1 MAYSDLADNQGVSFN
16 SLNSGV
22 SQEYFSAK
30 TTIPSS
36 NEMTTKSD
44 CNTYVNIDP
53 LYPPFAS
60 KTNNQLVV
68 KQDLRNNETTLYITN
83 NFFTGTITDVTVNGV
98 SVTGGSFPLDI
109 GNGTT
114 ANTNQIGTHDIVV
127 YYADA
132 TNPSNY
138 MRIQDSEYNDAC
150 VDGFSSLGPG
160 PYYVTFSS
168 QVLNTSIAVTIE
180 SGDGS
185 CPGPIPIPPIST
197 LPFATV
203 AVSRGTGQYMLAGNA
218 NFSGG
223 YSEGLLFRSVDYGA
237 TWQPISAFGYWF
249 KVAISDNGQYM
260 LAVEYYGRAYKSS
273 DYGVSWTAINNFPF
287 PTTQPC
293 PETPFPALQILNF
306 RGAAL
311 SGDGQYQVICTANT
325 TYGTCI
331 SESSQ
336 YTYGYNTVFVSN
348 DYGATWTARLNEQ
361 GATYN
366 AVAISSNGQTV
377 LVARGTLFVA
387 EGQIIRSNNYGV
399 NWSDTVNS
407 LNTGQLVDVAITEDG
422 LNAIGARFSNDYYPF
437 LIRSVDGGVT
447 WGTIT
452 GWTGNYFVTQ
462 QTWMRVA
469 INNYQN
475 LDVRA
480 WAIPNS
486 RNFGPPGPYYMFN
499 VTSGISTVTEYT
511 SGTGL
516 GQKFFKSLANSNNG
530 QYLLVGANNGL
541 FVSSNYG
548 STFTAIS

>member
-1 MAYSDLADNQGVSFN
+1 MAYSDLASNQGVSFN
-16 SLNSGV
+16 SLISGV
-22 SQEYFSAK
+22 SQGYFTAK
-30 TTIPSS
+30 TSIPSS
-36 NEMTTKSD
+36 AQMTTKSA
-44 CNTYVNIDP
+44 CNTYVNINP
-53 LYPPFAS
+53 SYPPFAA
-60 KTNNQLVV
+60 KADNQLVV
-68 KQDLRNNETTLYITN
+68 KQDLQANEATLYITN
-83 NFFTGTITDVTVNGV
+83 NFFTGTITNVTVNGV
-98 SVTGGSFPLDI
+98 SITGASFPLDI

-114 ANTNQIGTHDIVV
+114 GYTTQLGTYDILV

-138 MRIQDSEYNDAC
+138 MEVQDSEYNSSC
-150 VDGFSSLGPG
+150 VDGFTSFGPT
-160 PYYVTFSS
+160 PYVTFPS
-168 QVLNTSIAVTIE
+168 QIINTSVAVTIV

-185 CPGPIPIPPIST
+185 CPGPIPPPPIST

-203 AVSRGTGQYMLAGNA
+203 AVSRGTGQYMLAGSA
-218 NFSGG
+218 NFTGG
-223 YSEGLLFRSVDYGA
+223 YSAGLLFRSTNYGA
-237 TWQPISAFGYWF
+237 TWQPVSAFGYWY
-249 KVAISDNGQYM
+249 KVATSDNGQYM

-273 DYGVSWTAINNFPF
+273 DYGLNWTAINNFPF

-293 PETPFPALQILNF
+293 PATPLPTLQTLNF

-311 SGDGQYQVICTANT
+311 SGDGQYQVISTAQT
-325 TYGTCI
+325 FYGSCGP
-331 SESSQ
+331 Q
-336 YTYGYNTVFVSN
+336 YDVFYNTIFVSN
-348 DYGATWTARLNEQ
+348 DYGATWTPRVNDTA
-361 GATYN
+361 GIYT
-366 AVAISSNGQTV
+366 AVAISSSGQTV
-377 LVARGTLFVA
+377 LASTGGLFI
-387 EGQIIRSNNYGV
+387 GQGRILRSNNYGV

-407 LNTGQLVDVAITEDG
+407 LNTGNLVDVAITEDG

-447 WGTIT
+447 WNTIT
-452 GWTGNYFVTQ
+452 GWTGNFFVPQ
-462 QTWMRVA
+462 QTWMRA
-469 INNYQN
+469 CINNYQN

-486 RNFGPPGPYYMFN
+486 RNFSPPGPYYMFN